1 MKIPAFILFLFTA
14 CVSAYDAY
22 LPTLYLC
29 LDYPYT
35 NKVVF
40 EYWGNDTSKPGVP
53 GWFMKGTNLVMAS
66 TAWEIS
72 TNWFLV
78 SRTTNKVVAVK
89 NNGRNCLFIA
99 RAVDVNTGLA
109 SEWAGHSP

>member
-1 MKIPAFILFLFTA
+1 MKIAAFIVVLS
-14 CVSAYDAY
+14 VSCASAFEAY
-22 LPTLYLC
+22 LTKLYVC
-29 LDYPYT
+29 VDYPYT
-35 NKVVF
+35 NRVAF
-40 EYWGNDTSKPGVP
+40 EFWGNDTSKPGVP
-53 GWFMKGTNLVMAS
+53 GWFMNGTNFSMGS

-78 SRTTNKVVAVK
+78 SRTTNKWVAVS